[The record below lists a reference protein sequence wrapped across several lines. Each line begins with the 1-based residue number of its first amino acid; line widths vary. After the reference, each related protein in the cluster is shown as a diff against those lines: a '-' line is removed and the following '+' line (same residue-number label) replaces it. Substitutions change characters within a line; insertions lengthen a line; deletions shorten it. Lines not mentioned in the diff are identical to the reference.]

1 MKRKWIVLAS
11 VALVLG
17 ALVTV
22 AVAEHGEKTWAHA
35 LPMLGHLDLTDE
47 QKEQLQKLREE
58 QRGAMAAM
66 RERLKELREK
76 HVEAL
81 REQREEYRKALEDIL
96 TDEQRANLRPHI
108 EMWAPSIPEHILRG
122 EMWVPSIPE
131 HMLYGEHLE
140 SIKESIGNVRGS
152 IEYWNDMRGIERTFA
167 KLDLTDEQKEQLKE
181 LRKEQR
187 EEFYK
192 WRRKQRQAM
201 ENILTDEQREKL
213 EMLKDE
219 AFYGSKY
226 GAFR

>member
-22 AVAEHGEKTWAHA
+22 AGAEHGEKTWAHA

-58 QRGAMAAM
+58 QREAMAAM

-76 HVEAL
+76 HVEVL

-108 EMWAPSIPEHILRG
+108 EMWAPSIPEHIL
-122 EMWVPSIPE
+122 
-131 HMLYGEHLE
+131 LGEHLE
-140 SIKESIGNVRGS
+140 SIKGSIGDIRESIES
-152 IEYWNDMRGIERTFA
+152 WNDMRGIERTFA
-167 KLDLTDEQKEQLKE
+167 KLDLTDEQKEQLKK
-181 LRKEQR
+181 LRKEQS